1 MLKHLNEVLKRYK
14 EEELPVK
21 ENVVGD
27 LLICPAYRK
36 QMKKDLVVA
45 WVKDLREGLDPELAE
60 VILNHDGIM
69 IVCQNDFEGCFTVE
83 NMLKIKNM
91 DYDAEDETPIDI
103 EKY

>member
-1 MLKHLNEVLKRYK
+1 
-14 EEELPVK
+14 
-21 ENVVGD
+21 
-27 LLICPAYRK
+27 
-36 QMKKDLVVA
+36 
-45 WVKDLREGLDPELAE
+45 
-60 VILNHDGIM
+60 M

>member
-1 MLKHLNEVLKRYK
+1 VLKHLNEVLKRYK

-45 WVKDLREGLDPELAE
+45 
-60 VILNHDGIM
+60 
-69 IVCQNDFEGCFTVE
+69 
-83 NMLKIKNM
+83 
-91 DYDAEDETPIDI
+91 
-103 EKY
+103 